1 MKKSTLISLL
11 LLALSLVL
19 PIVLSERPSL
29 IAYLNLI
36 MIYALSAQGL
46 NLLLGY
52 AGQVSLGHAA
62 FMAIGGYTSA
72 ILVMQFGF
80 NNIFSII
87 SAILLTGFCG
97 LFVGFPSLRLSG
109 FYLAIATMALGTASA
124 DIIKRL
130 SITGGDQGLRNIP
143 PLNIFSYEFVSEIQK
158 YYLLLII
165 LLIVFILVKNL
176 VNSRSGR
183 ALRAIRDAELTAE
196 TMGINIAYYKVVAFV
211 ISSMIAGLSG
221 ALYAHTISYLHPVN
235 FGLSFSIELLAM
247 TIVGGLATIWGPLL
261 GVLFWVFLPRII
273 GVRMEFL
280 ATTLFGIMV
289 ILSIRFFPRGLSEVI
304 FRLERKLKLYS

>member
-1 MKKSTLISLL
+1 MKKSILISLL
-11 LLALSLVL
+11 LLVLSLVL
-19 PIVLSERPSL
+19 PIILSEKPSL
-29 IAYLNLI
+29 IAYLNII

-109 FYLAIATMALGTASA
+109 FYLAIATMALGTATA

-130 SITGGDQGLRNIP
+130 AITGGDQGLRNIP
-143 PLNIFSYEFVSEIQK
+143 PLNIFGYEFQSEIQK
-158 YYLLLII
+158 YYLFLVVLI
-165 LLIVFILVKNL
+165 IVFILVKNL
-176 VNSRSGR
+176 VSSRSGR

-221 ALYAHTISYLHPVN
+221 ALYAHSISYLHPVN

-261 GVLFWVFLPRII
+261 GALFWVFLPRLI
-273 GVRMEFL
+273 GARMEFL
-280 ATTLFGIMV
+280 ATTFFGIMV
-289 ILSIRFFPRGLSEVI
+289 ILSIRFFPRGLSEII

>member
-1 MKKSTLISLL
+1 MKKSIIISIFILL
-11 LLALSLVL
+11 LSLAM
-19 PIVLSERPSL
+19 PFIFAEKPSQ
-29 IAYLNLI
+29 IAYLNII
-36 MIYALSAQGL
+36 MIYAISAQGL

-87 SAILLTGFCG
+87 CAILLTGFCG

-109 FYLAIATMALGTASA
+109 FYLAIATMALGTATA

-130 SITGGDQGLRNIP
+130 VITGGDQGLRNIP
-143 PLNIFSYEFVSEIQK
+143 PINIFGYEFQSEIQK
-158 YYLLLII
+158 YYLFLFILI
-165 LLIVFILVKNL
+165 IVFILVKNL

-211 ISSMIAGLSG
+211 ASSMIAGLSG
-221 ALYAHTISYLHPVN
+221 VLYAHSISYLHPVN
-235 FGLSFSIELLAM
+235 FGLSFSIELLAI

-261 GVLFWVFLPRII
+261 GALFWVLLPRLI

-289 ILSIRFFPRGLSEVI
+289 ILSIRFFPRGLSEII
-304 FRLERKLKLYS
+304 FKLEKKLKLS

>member
-1 MKKSTLISLL
+1 MKKSIIISIFILL
-11 LLALSLVL
+11 LSLAM
-19 PIVLSERPSL
+19 PIIFAEKPSQ
-29 IAYLNLI
+29 IAYLNII
-36 MIYALSAQGL
+36 MIYAISAQGL

-87 SAILLTGFCG
+87 CAILLTGFCG

-109 FYLAIATMALGTASA
+109 FYLAIATMALGTATA

-130 SITGGDQGLRNIP
+130 VITGGDQGLRNIP
-143 PLNIFSYEFVSEIQK
+143 PINIFGYEFQSEIQK
-158 YYLLLII
+158 YYLFLFILI
-165 LLIVFILVKNL
+165 IVFILVKNL

-211 ISSMIAGLSG
+211 ASSMIAGLSG
-221 ALYAHTISYLHPVN
+221 ALYAHSISYLHPVN
-235 FGLSFSIELLAM
+235 FGLSFSIELLAI

-261 GVLFWVFLPRII
+261 GALFWVLLPRLI

-289 ILSIRFFPRGLSEVI
+289 ILSIRFFPRGLSEII
-304 FRLERKLKLYS
+304 FKLEKKLKLS

>member
-1 MKKSTLISLL
+1 MKKSILTSML
-11 LLALSLVL
+11 LLALSLLL
-19 PIVLSERPSL
+19 PIFLSEKPSQ
-29 IAYLNLI
+29 IAYLNII
-36 MIYALSAQGL
+36 MIYAISAQGL

-87 SAILLTGFCG
+87 IATLLTGFCG

-109 FYLAIATMALGTASA
+109 FYLAIATMALGTATA

-130 SITGGDQGLRNIP
+130 EITGGDQGLRNIP
-143 PLNIFSYEFVSEIQK
+143 PLNVFGYEFQSEIHK
-158 YYLLLII
+158 YYLFLII
-165 LLIVFILVKNL
+165 LIIVFILVKNL

-221 ALYAHTISYLHPVN
+221 ALYAHSISYLHPVN
-235 FGLSFSIELLAM
+235 FGLIFSIELLAM

-261 GVLFWVFLPRII
+261 GALFWVLLPRLI
-273 GVRMEFL
+273 GARMEFL
-280 ATTLFGIMV
+280 ATTFFGIMV
-289 ILSIRFFPRGLSEVI
+289 ILSIRFFPRGLSEII
-304 FRLERKLKLYS
+304 FRLERKLKLS